1 MDKQQINNRSDMR
14 SLVLTVIFCVIA
26 VAAAVDLEYGTRLI
40 GHALFMILIGILS
53 VIFIT
58 CEKSVAVLDA
68 AALLVIVFFTSNAD
82 LVFSALGLVL
92 ILSAVLLVY
101 AIRKKSEKTSA
112 VLVVSLT
119 VAIGYLTVIALFY
132 SAKGNSLEISA
143 LFSKLNGF
151 FDSIKVSCAD
161 MIRQFWDSVPEEVLA
176 YYTEQEI
183 TKEMLV
189 EAYLTV
195 MEDYVDWVQLLLP
208 GCFIFLVQVMGYI
221 GVLSF
226 EKTARWTR
234 FEEALP
240 KMHWHLYHTQIS
252 CVIYILVTIVYI
264 ITSFFAPSSSFAVII
279 TNFWIALMPVMIA
292 CGFHSLRLRYKTP
305 CLR

>member
-1 MDKQQINNRSDMR
+1 
-14 SLVLTVIFCVIA
+14 
-26 VAAAVDLEYGTRLI
+26 
-40 GHALFMILIGILS
+40 
-53 VIFIT
+53 
-58 CEKSVAVLDA
+58 
-68 AALLVIVFFTSNAD
+68 
-82 LVFSALGLVL
+82 
-92 ILSAVLLVY
+92 
-101 AIRKKSEKTSA
+101 
-112 VLVVSLT
+112 
-119 VAIGYLTVIALFY
+119 
-132 SAKGNSLEISA
+132 
-143 LFSKLNGF
+143 
-151 FDSIKVSCAD
+151 
-161 MIRQFWDSVPEEVLA
+161 
-176 YYTEQEI
+176 
-183 TKEMLV
+183 MLV

-240 KMHWHLYHTQIS
+240 KMHWHLYPTQIS

-292 CGFHSLRLRYKTP
+292 CGFHSLRLRLKHPLLRRSTVFVLILLAVG
-305 CLR
+305 CLFIPNAVFTFSVFMLTFMGAQDVSLSRSVESGDPRFNGKN